1 MVNCFNAEQGSED
14 WINFRK
20 SKRNASETPAI
31 MGLCKYMSPND
42 VRKVKSGILK
52 VNNIAVNFG
61 KDNEKKAIEVFNKIY
76 STEMK
81 PVTLYEDDY
90 SASLDGIDISTDS
103 ILEVKCPFSGRAGER
118 WLMAE
123 KGIPT
128 KYDYIQVQHQ
138 LMVSKA
144 KIAHLWIFDPKT
156 ASGIKIDIKPNEED
170 WEIIKKEW
178 DIFCKTLKNRDDKEW
193 VKLTDKYVD
202 LKKTQDKIKS
212 EIDEIKNKIINLSNG
227 IECQGNGVRVLKV
240 KGSKKIDWESIKN
253 DYLSN
258 VNLDKYTKKL
268 SDSLRIVCE

>member
-1 MVNCFNAEQGSED
+1 MVNYFNAEQGSED

-61 KDNEKKAIEVFNKIY
+61 KDNEKKAIEVFNEIY

-144 KIAHLWIFDPKT
+144 KIAYLWIFDPKT
-156 ASGIKIDIKPNEED
+156 VSGIKIDIKPNEED
-170 WEIIKKEW
+170 WEVIKKEW
-178 DIFCKTLKNRDDKEW
+178 DIFCETLKNREDKEW
-193 VKLTDKYVD
+193 VRLTDKYVD

-212 EIDEIKNKIINLSNG
+212 EIDEIKEKIINLSNG
-227 IECQGNGVRVLKV
+227 IECQGNGVRILKV
-240 KGSKKIDWESIKN
+240 KGSRKIDWESIKN